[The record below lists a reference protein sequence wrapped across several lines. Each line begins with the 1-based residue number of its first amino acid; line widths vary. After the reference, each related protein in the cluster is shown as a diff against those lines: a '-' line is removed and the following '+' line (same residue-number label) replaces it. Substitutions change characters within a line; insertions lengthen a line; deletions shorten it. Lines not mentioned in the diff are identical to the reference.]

1 VTPRHRTTEKPAA
14 AHPLMPKDP
23 VLVLSI
29 IAMTIIIMWM
39 IAAILP
45 V

>member
-1 VTPRHRTTEKPAA
+1 VTPRHRITETCGRT
-14 AHPLMPKDP
+14 PLMPKDP
-23 VLVLSI
+23 VMVLSL
-29 IAMTIIIMWM
+29 IAMAIIIMWM